1 MWSVTRLDI
10 TMMQTM
16 TCTINTVYSCGKRF
30 KTRSES
36 LGKFLIPQEPTKR
49 HPYARS
55 AEPTCIMANA
65 LALFKA
71 ARGPNACAQMSWT
84 FAGHTPSKSAANVS
98 HAAKVVGA
106 MIGLFASRRST

>member
-1 MWSVTRLDI
+1 
-10 TMMQTM
+10 MMQTM
-16 TCTINTVYSCGKRF
+16 TCTISTVYSCGKYVQDTIRVAD
-30 KTRSES
+30 
-36 LGKFLIPQEPTKR
+36 KFLIPQEPTKR

-71 ARGPNACAQMSWT
+71 ARGPNACAQMSLS
-84 FAGHTPSKSAANVS
+84 FVGHTPSKSAANVS

-106 MIGLFASRRST
+106 MVCLFASRRST

>member
-1 MWSVTRLDI
+1 
-10 TMMQTM
+10 
-16 TCTINTVYSCGKRF
+16 
-30 KTRSES
+30 
-36 LGKFLIPQEPTKR
+36 
-49 HPYARS
+49 
-55 AEPTCIMANA
+55 MANA